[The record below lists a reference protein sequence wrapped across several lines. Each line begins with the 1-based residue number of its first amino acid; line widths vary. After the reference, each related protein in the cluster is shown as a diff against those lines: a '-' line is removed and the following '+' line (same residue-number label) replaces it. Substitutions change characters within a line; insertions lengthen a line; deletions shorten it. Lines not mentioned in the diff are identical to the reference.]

1 MIYHISA
8 LTEQG
13 SYEFDV
19 PSDNESFAEQT
30 TAALAEGAIIFE
42 TIGGERVMLN
52 SERLI
57 GVIIS
62 TQAAEIAEDEA

>member
-19 PSDNESFAEQT
+19 PSDNEYFAEET
-30 TAALAEGAIIFE
+30 TAALAEGAVIFE
-42 TIGGERVMLN
+42 TIGADRVMLN

-62 TQAAEIAEDEA
+62 TRAAEIVEDEA

>member
-19 PSDNESFAEQT
+19 PSDNESFAEET

-42 TIGGERVMLN
+42 TIE
-52 SERLI
+52 SC
-57 GVIIS
+57 S
-62 TQAAEIAEDEA
+62 TASG